1 MNTFIRIR
9 DQEENVSVIVEMFL
23 DEALRDCL
31 TRIKENRP
39 PVMTQEDD
47 SIIDVDEEEEVFE
60 EIIEETVGQ
69 SVELVIEQM
78 ISFVIEQDPEVVCQ
92 GSGDS

>member
-1 MNTFIRIR
+1 MKPLETVWPGSKRIGL
-9 DQEENVSVIVEMFL
+9 QS
-23 DEALRDCL
+23 
-31 TRIKENRP
+31 

-47 SIIDVDEEEEVFE
+47 SIIDEEEEVFE

-78 ISFVIEQDPEVVCQ
+78 ISFVIEQDPEVMCQ
-92 GSGDS
+92 GSGDSWYCSVLNWIEK